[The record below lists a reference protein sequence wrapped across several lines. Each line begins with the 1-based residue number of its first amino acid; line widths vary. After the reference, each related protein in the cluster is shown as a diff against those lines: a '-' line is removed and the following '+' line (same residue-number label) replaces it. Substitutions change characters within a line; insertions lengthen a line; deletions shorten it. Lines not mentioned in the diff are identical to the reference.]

1 MFVNCQICSA
11 TKQTWFQVTFLNRR
25 LAGFVAIL
33 FWFSNLVAMYCS
45 VLSPWFLAIN
55 DLNKVYCSFTQ
66 DQTTYRTA
74 FLCSISIDFW
84 LQDIMEWFNGLMV
97 KDSDALAAG
106 YETTIKTDAFK
117 KGASAKAAAPT
128 PSPKK
133 KVVKKA
139 GFSLPFGKK

>member
-1 MFVNCQICSA
+1 MSSMAALSVSSISLSSVTRNSA
-11 TKQTWFQVTFLNRR
+11 SFQTRR
-25 LAGFVAIL
+25 
-33 FWFSNLVAMYCS
+33 SLVAKRG
-45 VLSPWFLAIN
+45 A
-55 DLNKVYCSFTQ
+55 FTTVCAGKKKSSL
-66 DQTTYRTA
+66 DM
-74 FLCSISIDFW
+74 
-84 LQDIMEWFNGLMV
+84 DIMEWFNGLMV